1 MSGGKCFDNLQE
13 VLNSER
19 ILRCLSLIK
28 ENEVTAGYVAKQL
41 IKKSYSDSYKILV
54 KAGDVDIANDH
65 NEMFFLV
72 VEYSCYQSHF
82 LFYFAILDFVRRQHL
97 PCHVMDQTLIL

>member
-97 PCHVMDQTLIL
+97 PCDVMYQNLIL